1 MRNMLRFLKGYEKE
15 SILAPLFKM
24 LEACFE
30 LLVPLVVANII
41 DVGIKNGDLAYI
53 GKQCGLMVLLAV
65 VGMASSLTAQYF
77 AAKAALGYGTA
88 LRGALFRHIDTL
100 SYTEL
105 DGIGTPTLVTRIT
118 SDVNQLQNG
127 VNMTLRLL
135 LRCPFIVI
143 GALILAFVISP
154 TMGFWFVLV
163 TLAISLVVWLIM
175 RVTVP
180 QYRAA
185 QNTLD
190 KVTLLTRENYVGAR
204 VVRAFA
210 RQDDEIAD
218 FTAVN
223 DKLKTFQLTAGRIS
237 ALMTPLTYLIVNLG
251 VIAILMRGGLQVNS
265 GALTQGEII
274 ALINYMN
281 QILINL
287 LRIADLVVSVTRAL
301 ASGIRVSEILNT
313 KSTMT
318 DPAAA
323 ALAPA
328 AGAPAVA
335 FDHVGFTY
343 HGAGAPSLTDIS
355 FAAQNGQTIGVIGG
369 TGSGKSTLINLI
381 PRFYDCTSGSV
392 DLFGHAVQQYG
403 FAQLRQMIGIVPQR
417 AVLFTGT
424 IRDNMQWAC
433 PDATDEQIWQALEI
447 AQAADFVRGKPKGLD
462 EPVETAGRNFSG
474 GQRQRL
480 TIARALVRDPKILI
494 LDDSA
499 SALDYATDARLRKA
513 IRAHDANVT
522 VFLVSQR
529 AASSMP
535 IRSLCWM
542 TARSSGRAHMPSC
555 SNRARSIR
563 KFTIP
568 SSRRRRRTHE
578 KEKYHAQ
585 AAALSEKILAA
596 ADPVSAVCRAD
607 RGHDAVSAD
616 PHRAGRRPH
625 RRAGAGG
632 VFHHR
637 PSAAQNGHPHRRN
650 GAVAVDHERL
660 QQPHHLPHR
669 A

>member
-301 ASGIRVSEILNT
+301 A
-313 KSTMT
+313 TMT
-318 DPAAA
+318 APAAA

-392 DLFGHAVQQYG
+392 ELFGHAVQQYG

-480 TIARALVRDPKILI
+480 TIARALVPHPQVLI
-494 LDDSA
+494 LDDSS
-499 SALDYATDARLRKA
+499 SALDFATDAALRKA
-513 IRAHDANVT
+513 LKEQTHGMT
-522 VFLVSQR
+522 VFIVSQR
-529 AASSMP
+529 A
-535 IRSLCWM
+535 
-542 TARSSGRAHMPSC
+542 
-555 SNRARSIR
+555 
-563 KFTIP
+563 
-568 SSRRRRRTHE
+568 
-578 KEKYHAQ
+578 
-585 AAALSEKILAA
+585 
-596 ADPVSAVCRAD
+596 SAVQRAD
-607 RGHDAVSAD
+607 RILVLDDGNLVGSGTHANLLKTCDVYREICLSQLS
-616 PHRAGRRPH
+616 REE
-625 RRAGAGG
+625 
-632 VFHHR
+632 V
-637 PSAAQNGHPHRRN
+637 
-650 GAVAVDHERL
+650 EKTL
-660 QQPHHLPHR
+660 
-669 A
+669 

>member
-100 SYTEL
+100 SYTGL
-105 DGIGTPTLVTRIT
+105 DGIGTPTLVTRMT

-281 QILINL
+281 QILIAL
-287 LRIADLVVSVTRAL
+287 IAL
-301 ASGIRVSEILNT
+301 ANLIVAVTKAMASGMRLNEVLDT
-313 KSTMT
+313 Q
-318 DPAAA
+318 
-323 ALAPA
+323 
-328 AGAPAVA
+328 
-335 FDHVGFTY
+335 
-343 HGAGAPSLTDIS
+343 PSLTDEGSSTQQEKAKADRVAFEDVSFTYAGSKEPALSHIS
-355 FAAQNGQTIGVIGG
+355 FTAKPGETIGIIGG
-369 TGSGKSTLINLI
+369 TGCGKSTLVNLI
-381 PRFYDCTSGSV
+381 PRFYDASEGSV
-392 DLFGHAVQQYG
+392 VINGNNAKEYPFS
-403 FAQLRQMIGIVPQR
+403 QLRKKVGMVPQQ
-417 AVLFTGT
+417 AVLFKGT
-424 IRDNMQWAC
+424 IRDNMKWGKE
-433 PDATDEQIWQALEI
+433 DATEEEIQRALSI
-447 AQAADFVRGKPKGLD
+447 AQASDFVNSKPEGLNTM
-462 EPVETAGRNFSG
+462 VSQGGANLSG

-480 TIARALVRDPKILI
+480 TIARALVGDPEILI
-494 LDDSA
+494 MDDSA
-499 SALDYATDARLRKA
+499 SALDFATDAALRHA
-513 IRAHDANVT
+513 IHEQTKGMT
-522 VFLVSQR
+522 VFIVSQR
-529 AASSMP
+529 ATSIKQADKILVLDDGELVGVGTHKELME
-535 IRSLCWM
+535 
-542 TARSSGRAHMPSC
+542 SC
-555 SNRARSIR
+555 EVYREICLS
-563 KFTIP
+563 
-568 SSRRRRRTHE
+568 
-578 KEKYHAQ
+578 Q
-585 AAALSEKILAA
+585 LSEQE
-596 ADPVSAVCRAD
+596 VNR
-607 RGHDAVSAD
+607 
-616 PHRAGRRPH
+616 
-625 RRAGAGG
+625 
-632 VFHHR
+632 
-637 PSAAQNGHPHRRN
+637 
-650 GAVAVDHERL
+650 
-660 QQPHHLPHR
+660 
-669 A
+669 